1 MDTLSLSNYQ
11 GEKREANRFLEKAI
25 QTLKG
30 DESEDAEEL
39 QEDRGELVYINNATY
54 QFLSAR
60 KYSNQHC
67 S

>member
-11 GEKREANRFLEKAI
+11 GEKREANRFLEEAI

-39 QEDRGELVYINNATY
+39 QEWTEVN
-54 QFLSAR
+54 
-60 KYSNQHC
+60 
-67 S
+67 